1 MIKLY
6 ITRDKSILGSAIPY
20 RVFIDDVEKC
30 KLAFGQTTSFDIQP
44 RQTVLKVEMVGSS
57 FITKKVEKKVTL
69 HPDRCKSDIM
79 TCTISTKINWLGFF
93 SLGLLQ
99 PSCMPEIK
107 IEYR

>member
-6 ITRDKSILGSAIPY
+6 ITRNKSILGAAIPY

-30 KLAFGQTTSFDIQP
+30 KLAFGQTTSF
-44 RQTVLKVEMVGSS
+44 EMVGSS

>member
-6 ITRDKSILGSAIPY
+6 ITRSKSILGAAIPY
-20 RVFIDDVEKC
+20 RVFIDNVEKC

>member
-1 MIKLY
+1 MIVADF
-6 ITRDKSILGSAIPY
+6 R
-20 RVFIDDVEKC
+20 
-30 KLAFGQTTSFDIQP
+30 
-44 RQTVLKVEMVGSS
+44 
-57 FITKKVEKKVTL
+57 ITKKVEKKVTL
-69 HPDRCKSDIM
+69 HLDRCKSDIM